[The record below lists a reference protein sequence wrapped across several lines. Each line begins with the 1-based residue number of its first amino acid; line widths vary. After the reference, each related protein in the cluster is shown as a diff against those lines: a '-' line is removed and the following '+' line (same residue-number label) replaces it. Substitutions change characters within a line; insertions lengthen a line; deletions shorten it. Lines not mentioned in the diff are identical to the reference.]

1 MFTIGTVSYC
11 MRQPIHSAP
20 HLVCRFFLAQFYLA
34 EVLNETREQD
44 TELRLNAILAAK
56 RQFSAFLSQSE
67 QFQLLHPVVIGTF
80 QRITNDEQIDANML
94 RGEKIEQKRQEMVLW
109 QKVKSM
115 QDAADSARHTTCTP
129 PLNTY
134 TCSLAFSPPRKC
146 ASCFVHICAGDDEEL
161 QRDLW
166 IAKVK
171 HATIKSVQA
180 IGMLQQEVPMLEMR
194 LEKESRQQRCR
205 SDDPTAPGT
214 FPAMIAC

>member
-1 MFTIGTVSYC
+1 
-11 MRQPIHSAP
+11 
-20 HLVCRFFLAQFYLA
+20 
-34 EVLNETREQD
+34 
-44 TELRLNAILAAK
+44 
-56 RQFSAFLSQSE
+56 
-67 QFQLLHPVVIGTF
+67 
-80 QRITNDEQIDANML
+80 ML